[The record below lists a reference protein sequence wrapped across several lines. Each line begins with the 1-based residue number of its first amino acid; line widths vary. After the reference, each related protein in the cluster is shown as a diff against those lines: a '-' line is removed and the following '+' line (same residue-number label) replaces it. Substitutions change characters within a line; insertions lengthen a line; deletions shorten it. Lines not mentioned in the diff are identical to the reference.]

1 MSYSARIRV
10 PNEARANK
18 DERRKPRFVMESVKN
33 AVKLYVDVLVVADK
47 VRTLTVKVREIGK
60 HAHLLIDV
68 EGRQHVP
75 TMSTG
80 PMAADSRDL
89 VDVSGPQGTPLG
101 GLLLRVCGGAA
112 KEYETNQRH

>member
-1 MSYSARIRV
+1 MGYSARVRV

-18 DERRKPRFVMESVKN
+18 DERRKPRFVMKSVKN
-33 AVKLYVDVLVVADK
+33 AVKFHVDVLVVADK

-75 TMSTG
+75 TMSTR

-89 VDVSGPQGTPLG
+89 VDASGPQGTPLRG
-101 GLLLRVCGGAA
+101 TCLCVRGATP
-112 KEYETNQRH
+112 KDDNTHPDT

>member
-1 MSYSARIRV
+1 M
-10 PNEARANK
+10 K
-18 DERRKPRFVMESVKN
+18 SVKN
-33 AVKLYVDVLVVADK
+33 AVKFHMDVLVIADK

-75 TMSTG
+75 TMSTR

-89 VDVSGPQGTPLG
+89 VDVSGPNRTPLG
-101 GLLLRVCGGAA
+101 LPLLRPCYGA
-112 KEYETNQRH
+112 EQEGETNQKHYKPEFHKVSVRWSFSGRAGSECL

>member
-1 MSYSARIRV
+1 MSYSARVRV

-33 AVKLYVDVLVVADK
+33 AVKFHVDVLVVADK

-75 TMSTG
+75 TMSTR
-80 PMAADSRDL
+80 PMAPAARDRL
-89 VDVSGPQGTPLG
+89 DEAGPQGTPLG
-101 GLLLRVCGGAA
+101 GLLLPV
-112 KEYETNQRH
+112 